1 MCFLRYVCFKSKIY
15 ILIFVLKK
23 IGVFKV
29 AIIFFF
35 YNNGYIN
42 MWSNHKNIGLV
53 VTQQPLWKRQ
63 SGSTVQT

>member
-29 AIIFFF
+29 AIIFFLP
-35 YNNGYIN
+35 ITV
-42 MWSNHKNIGLV
+42 ILTCGL
-53 VTQQPLWKRQ
+53 TTK
-63 SGSTVQT
+63 T

>member
-53 VTQQPLWKRQ
+53 VT
-63 SGSTVQT
+63 